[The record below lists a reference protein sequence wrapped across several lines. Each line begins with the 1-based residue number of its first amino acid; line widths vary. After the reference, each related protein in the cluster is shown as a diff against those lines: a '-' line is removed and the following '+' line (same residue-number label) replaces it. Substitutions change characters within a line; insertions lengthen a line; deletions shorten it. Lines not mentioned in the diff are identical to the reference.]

1 MPPYSYPITFEE
13 LEAKEWASNTVKD
26 ILTDI
31 SPVSFESSL
40 VNLEIIQEEEQ
51 IPKRKKKNQRE
62 SLKRVST
69 LRRSFSFLES
79 NLFRNNH
86 HEERKTTRSLSTV
99 LTDYQLT
106 TSHPVTPSLPKLS
119 LQSSISSRIR
129 HTWHVDRASVKQMF
143 LHTDLFNT
151 LTAYSHK
158 ISTKERK
165 GIAMWKSTYAAYIVE
180 PPPSLKYKP
189 KVIDK
194 MSIQL
199 SKFIRTELLTTE
211 ETYLSHLMT
220 IKNFYMDPL
229 FRAAS
234 QKRSLVNL
242 KDVEIIFAH
251 IPQLISVSSAIAER
265 LHKVIIGT
273 PEEKS
278 TNQEGSALFIGKTFC
293 DFENYF
299 DVYIAYAV
307 NFSKSRKYLNK
318 ASSNIVYH
326 QLVKDSIKKKE
337 NRMLLDDYMIAPIQ
351 RITRYCLL
359 LKSLQKHSAPTD
371 PDFTY
376 LDKAIKCLS
385 ALAFAMNHVQ

>member
-1 MPPYSYPITFEE
+1 MPPYTYPITFEE

-86 HEERKTTRSLSTV
+86 HEERKTARSLSTV

-180 PPPSLKYKP
+180 TPPSLKYK
-189 KVIDK
+189 VTQIV
-194 MSIQL
+194 
-199 SKFIRTELLTTE
+199 FI
-211 ETYLSHLMT
+211 
-220 IKNFYMDPL
+220 
-229 FRAAS
+229 
-234 QKRSLVNL
+234 
-242 KDVEIIFAH
+242 
-251 IPQLISVSSAIAER
+251 
-265 LHKVIIGT
+265 
-273 PEEKS
+273 
-278 TNQEGSALFIGKTFC
+278 FIC
-293 DFENYF
+293 
-299 DVYIAYAV
+299 
-307 NFSKSRKYLNK
+307 
-318 ASSNIVYH
+318 
-326 QLVKDSIKKKE
+326 
-337 NRMLLDDYMIAPIQ
+337 
-351 RITRYCLL
+351 
-359 LKSLQKHSAPTD
+359 
-371 PDFTY
+371 
-376 LDKAIKCLS
+376 
-385 ALAFAMNHVQ
+385 

>member
-1 MPPYSYPITFEE
+1 MPPYSYPVTFEE

-31 SPVSFESSL
+31 SPVSFESNL
-40 VNLEIIQEEEQ
+40 VNLEIIQEEEE

-62 SLKRVST
+62 SLKSVST

-106 TSHPVTPSLPKLS
+106 TSNPVTPSLPKLS

-129 HTWHVDRASVKQMF
+129 HTWHVDRAS
-143 LHTDLFNT
+143 
-151 LTAYSHK
+151 